1 MKKSLVNT
9 FKFNKQ
15 YLPVF
20 AMALLVLLSSCAVK
34 GGIKSLLIFPNS
46 IQQTATKSMQFVG
59 SFTADTC
66 NSIENTTAKITQT
79 FSVESN
85 ALLPILLLATALI
98 FLSGALLLR
107 TPSHPGYGN
116 LKISGTLPIF
126 LQYQKLI
133 I

>member
-15 YLPVF
+15 YILVF

-34 GGIKSLLIFPNS
+34 GGIKSLIIFPDS
-46 IQQTATKSMQFVG
+46 IQQTSTKSMHFLG
-59 SFTADTC
+59 SFTADAC
-66 NSIENTTAKITQT
+66 SIVENTTAKITQS

-85 ALLPILLLATALI
+85 ALLPLLLLATALI

-107 TPSHPGYGN
+107 APSHPGYGN